1 MFHTPH
7 GSQREKVHIHTSKN
21 QMRWVASTKQLVVF
35 PKSTSIV
42 HLDQPLYTSHIVT
55 LSITFPR
62 YVISC
67 LLLVLTSSL
76 CNFSCHNLSY
86 PLPQL
91 NSKKKSQ
98 STFVKLFVQ
107 WSYGVNNFLH
117 AHTWS
122 LMKMNGMH
130 CKPYMCL
137 GMNLMKIDIVTEGC

>member
-1 MFHTPH
+1 MDHNEERFIF
-7 GSQREKVHIHTSKN
+7 IHVKIKWGEW
-21 QMRWVASTKQLVVF
+21 QGTKQLVVF
-35 PKSTSIV
+35 PKSISIV
-42 HLDQPLYTSHIVT
+42 HLDEPLYTSHMIT

-67 LLLVLTSSL
+67 LSLVLTSSL

-91 NSKKKSQ
+91 NSKKMSQ

-107 WSYGVNNFLH
+107 WSYGVNNFSH

-122 LMKMNGMH
+122 LTKMLMNGME

-137 GMNLMKIDIVTEGC
+137 GMNLMKIDRVTKGR